1 MEDAFY
7 ELIKHYYQLYH
18 RMATLEKI
26 RSKSVFLIIVIG
38 VALLAFIVGDAI
50 TNGRNL
56 FGDHTTVAK
65 VGGEKIDYTDYMRKR
80 EELNNQLEQM
90 RRQNPAQVA
99 NFDNQ
104 LLSQM
109 ALDQLIGERLL
120 DKAAEKAGVRSS
132 AEQLRF
138 YLIENPVNPRVQEFI
153 QQLNAQGMSVSTP
166 QQAYEIIFNPTR
178 NGLTDAQ
185 MQPLQRAWIA
195 MEEETKQMINRQTY
209 QRLLYGTVKANEL
222 DKKALYN
229 DYVSTRNVD
238 IAFHPYGQLDPAKYP
253 VDDSELKAQYNKV
266 KDEFKVDEP
275 TKDVAFI
282 AVNITPSAADTKA
295 AKELAQKTV
304 ASLSDSTGQLD
315 KDLKKEGIVVTRREL
330 RSSDIANAGVREFVQ
345 NAAAGEVKLISEN
358 IKGFTIVK
366 MGKRTS
372 ALDSIQL
379 NIVTVA
385 GATLPEKVL
394 SQLNGNLPADSLAS
408 KFGTD
413 SVMLQKEQWIPLF
426 AAEGRTGAIEPAQ
439 LDSLLNAGGK
449 YISLMTSPQGAML
462 AKVVDRKAAKQIY
475 EFEEVN
481 YDLKPSTKT
490 LNEERAKL
498 EKFLDSNA
506 TTKAFMA
513 NAAKSGYSVQEYT
526 LTSTSPAVP
535 RVAGMQNYFPDS
547 RQVVRWV
554 MIDGKPGEVSHIYES
569 KDALTPALYA
579 VAVVSEYD
587 DYAPLSNKNVN
598 TYVTDLAR
606 KNKAG
611 EALVKEY
618 QPKAGT
624 IASAAQ
630 AMGVEPQNNPNFR
643 FGRNAQ
649 VRDAEVMGKIAG
661 SKPGKVVVVK
671 GDDGIYAYQITKESK
686 ENFPYTDTQYE
697 QQYFQ
702 LINPNMGEMLKG
714 AAKIKNN
721 IFKFEAGD

>member
-1 MEDAFY
+1 
-7 ELIKHYYQLYH
+7 
-18 RMATLEKI
+18 MATLEKI

-65 VGGEKIDYTDYMRKR
+65 VGNEKIDYTDYMRKR

-104 LLSQM
+104 LISQM
-109 ALDQLIGERLL
+109 ALDQLIGERLI
-120 DKAAEKAGVRSS
+120 DKAAADAGVRTS

-138 YLIENPVNPRVQEFI
+138 YMLDNPVNPRIQEFI
-153 QQLNAQGMSVSTP
+153 QALNAQGMSVSTP

-178 NGLTDAQ
+178 NGMSEAQ
-185 MQPLQRAWIA
+185 AQPLQRAWIA
-195 MEEETKQMINRQTY
+195 MEDETKQMISRQAY
-209 QRLLYGTVKANEL
+209 QRLLYGSVKANEL

-229 DYVSTRNVD
+229 DYVSALNVD

-253 VDDSELKAQYNKV
+253 VDDSEIKTQYAKV
-266 KDEFKVDEP
+266 KEEFKVDEP
-275 TKDVAFI
+275 SKDVAFI
-282 AVNITPSAADTKA
+282 AVNIAPSAADTKA
-295 AKELAQKTV
+295 ARELAQKTV
-304 ASLSDSTGQLD
+304 VSLSDSTGQLD
-315 KDLKKEGIVVTRREL
+315 KDLRKEGIVVTRKEQRAT
-330 RSSDIANAGVREFVQ
+330 DISNTLIKEFVETAQ
-345 NAAAGEVKLISEN
+345 NGQVKLVSEN

-366 MGKRTS
+366 MGKRTQ

-385 GATLPEKVL
+385 GSTLPGKVL
-394 SQLNGNLPADSLAS
+394 AQLNGSLSVDSLATR
-408 KFGTD
+408 FGAD
-413 SVMLQKEQWIPLF
+413 SVMVQKEQWFPLF
-426 AAEGRTGAIEPAQ
+426 TAEGPTNVLEKGQ

-449 YISLMTSPQGAML
+449 YITLMSSPQGSML
-462 AKVVDRKAAKQIY
+462 AKVSNRGSQKTVY

-498 EKFLDSNA
+498 EKFLDANPD
-506 TTKAFMA
+506 TKSFIA
-513 NAAKSGYSVQEYT
+513 NAAKAGYSVQDYT
-526 LTSTSPAVP
+526 LSASSTAVP
-535 RVAGMQNYFPDS
+535 RVPGMQNYFPDS

-554 MIDGKPGEVSHIYES
+554 MIDGEPGQVSHIYES

-587 DYAPLSNKNVN
+587 DYAPLDNKSVKN
-598 TYVTDLAR
+598 YVTDKAR
-606 KNKAG
+606 KEKAG
-611 EALVKEY
+611 DALVKEY

-624 IASAAQ
+624 MASAAQ
-630 AMGVEPQNNPNFR
+630 AMGVEAQNNPNFR
-643 FGRNAQ
+643 FGRNSQ
-649 VRDAEVMGKIAG
+649 VRDAEVMGRIAG
-661 SKPGKVVVVK
+661 GKPGKVVVVK
-671 GDDGIYAYQITKESK
+671 GDNGVYAYQITKEVK

-702 LINPNMGEMLKG
+702 LINPNLGEMLKG
-714 AAKIKNN
+714 AAKVKNN
-721 IFKFEAGD
+721 IYKFEAGD

>member
-1 MEDAFY
+1 
-7 ELIKHYYQLYH
+7 
-18 RMATLEKI
+18 MATLEKI

-56 FGDHTTVAK
+56 FGDHTTIAK
-65 VGGEKIDYTDYMRKR
+65 VGSEKIDYTDYMRKR

-120 DKAAEKAGVRSS
+120 DNAAADAGVRSS

-138 YLIENPVNPRVQEFI
+138 YVIDNPVNPRIQNFI
-153 QQLNAQGMSVSTP
+153 QILNGQGMSVSTP

-178 NGLTDAQ
+178 NGLTEAQ
-185 MQPLQRAWIA
+185 VAPLQREWIA

-209 QRLLYGTVKANEL
+209 QRLLYGAVKANEL

-229 DYVSTRNVD
+229 DYVSTLDVN
-238 IAFHPYGQLDPAKYP
+238 IAYHPYGQLDPAKYP
-253 VDDSELKAQYNKV
+253 VEDAEVKAEYNKV

-295 AKELAQKTV
+295 ARELAQKTV
-304 ASLSDSTGQLD
+304 ASLADSTGQLD
-315 KDLKKEGIVVTRREL
+315 KDLKKGGIVVSRREL
-330 RSSDIANAGVREFVQ
+330 RASDITNTQIREFVQ
-345 NAAAGEVKLISEN
+345 NAQNGEVKLISEN

-366 MGKRTS
+366 MGKRTQ
-372 ALDSIQL
+372 ALDSIQI

-385 GATLPEKVL
+385 GATLPGRVL
-394 SQLNGNLPADSLAS
+394 AQLNANLPADSVAS
-408 KFGTD
+408 RFGSD
-413 SVMLQKEQWIPLF
+413 SVMVQKEQWIPLMT
-426 AAEGRTGAIEPAQ
+426 AEGRTGAIEQGQ

-449 YISLMTSPQGAML
+449 YITLMSSPQGSML
-462 AKVVDRKAAKQIY
+462 AKVVDRKQPKQIY

-498 EKFLDSNA
+498 EKFLEEN
-506 TTKAFMA
+506 TTAKAFIA
-513 NAAKSGYSVQEYT
+513 NAAKAGYSVQDYT
-526 LTSTSPAVP
+526 LSSTSPAVP

-587 DYAPLSNKNVN
+587 DYAPLDNKDVK
-598 TYVTDLAR
+598 TYVTDRAR

-611 EALVKEY
+611 DALVKEY

-643 FGRNAQ
+643 FGRNPQ

-671 GDDGIYAYQITKESK
+671 GDNGVYAYQITKESK

-702 LINPNMGEMLKG
+702 LINPNLGEMLKG
-714 AAKIKNN
+714 SSKVKNN

>member
-1 MEDAFY
+1 
-7 ELIKHYYQLYH
+7 
-18 RMATLEKI
+18 MATLEKI

-38 VALLAFIVGDAI
+38 LALLAFIVGDAI

-56 FGDHTTVAK
+56 FGDQTTVAK
-65 VGGEKIDYTDYMRKR
+65 VGSEKIDYTDYIRKR

-120 DKAAEKAGVRSS
+120 DKAAADAGVRSS
-132 AEQLRF
+132 SEQLRF
-138 YLIENPVNPRVQEFI
+138 YVMDNPVNPRIQEII
-153 QQLNAQGMSVSTP
+153 QQLNGRGLSVTTP
-166 QQAYEIIFNPTR
+166 AQAYEVIFNPKR
-178 NGLTDAQ
+178 NGFSDAD
-185 MQPLQRAWIA
+185 MAPFQRAWIA

-209 QRLLYGTVKANEL
+209 QRLLYGSVKANDL

-238 IAFHPYGQLDPAKYP
+238 IAFHPYGQLDAAKYP
-253 VDDSELKAQYNKV
+253 VDEAALKAKYNDV
-266 KDEFKVDEP
+266 KNRFKVDEP

-282 AVNITPSAADTKA
+282 AVSITPSAADTKA

-304 ASLSDSTGQLD
+304 ASLSDSTGQLS
-315 KDLKKEGIVVTRREL
+315 KDLKKEGIVTTRKEL
-330 RSSDIANAGVREFVQ
+330 RSSDIANTQVREFVETAQ
-345 NAAAGEVKLISEN
+345 IGDVKLISEN

-366 MGKRTS
+366 MGKKTL
-372 ALDSIQL
+372 AVDSVQL
-379 NIVTVA
+379 NIVNVA
-385 GATLPEKVL
+385 GATLPAKVL
-394 SQLNGNLPADSLAS
+394 DQLNGNLPVDSLAS
-408 KFGTD
+408 RFGAD
-413 SVMLQKEQWIPLF
+413 SVVVQTEQWIPLF
-426 AAEGRTGAIEPAQ
+426 TAAGRTGAIEQGQ

-449 YISLMTSPQGAML
+449 YISLMTSPQGSIL
-462 AKVVDRKAAKQIY
+462 AKVTERKPAKQIY

-481 YDLKPSTKT
+481 YDLKPSSKT
-490 LNEERAKL
+490 LNDERAKL
-498 EKFLDSNA
+498 EKFLEANTS
-506 TTKAFMA
+506 TKDFIA
-513 NAAKSGYSVQEYT
+513 NAAKAGYSVQDYT
-526 LTSTSPAVP
+526 LSASTPAVP
-535 RVAGMQNYFPDS
+535 RIAGMQNFFPDS

-569 KDALTPALYA
+569 KDAMTPALYA

-587 DYAPLSNKNVN
+587 DFAPLSNKEVN
-598 TYVTDLAR
+598 SYVTDLAR
-606 KNKAG
+606 RSKAG
-611 EALVKEY
+611 DDLVKQY
-618 QPKAGT
+618 QPKAST
-624 IASAAQ
+624 MASAAQ

-671 GDDGIYAYQITKESK
+671 GDDGVYAYQITKETK
-686 ENFPYTDTQYE
+686 ENFPYSETQYE

-702 LINPNMGEMLKG
+702 LVNPNLGEMLKG
-714 AAKIKNN
+714 AAKVKSN
-721 IFKFEAGD
+721 IYKFEAGD

>member
-1 MEDAFY
+1 
-7 ELIKHYYQLYH
+7 
-18 RMATLEKI
+18 MATLEKI

-65 VGGEKIDYTDYMRKR
+65 VGSEKIDYTDYMRKR

-104 LLSQM
+104 LISQM

-120 DKAAEKAGVRSS
+120 DKAAAKAGVRSS
-132 AEQLRF
+132 SEQLRF
-138 YLIENPVNPRVQEFI
+138 YVLDNPVNPRIQEI
-153 QQLNAQGMSVSTP
+153 LQQLNTQGVSVSTP

-178 NGLTDAQ
+178 NGFSDAD
-185 MQPLQRAWIA
+185 MAPYQRAWIA
-195 MEEETKQMINRQTY
+195 MEEETKQLINRQTY

-238 IAFHPYGQLDPAKYP
+238 IAYHPYGQLDAAKYP
-253 VDDSELKAQYNKV
+253 VDENALKSEYNNV
-266 KDEFKVDEP
+266 KDRFRVEEP

-295 AKELAQKTV
+295 AKVLAQKTV
-304 ASLSDSTGQLD
+304 EALTDSTGQID
-315 KDLKKEGIVVTRREL
+315 KDLKKEGIVATRKEL
-330 RSSDIANAGVREFVQ
+330 RASDITDVQIKEFVMSAD
-345 NAAAGEVKLISEN
+345 NGAVKLISDN

-366 MGKRTS
+366 MGKKTQ
-372 ALDSIQL
+372 AVDSIQL
-379 NIVTVA
+379 NIVNVVGEA
-385 GATLPEKVL
+385 LPGKVL
-394 SQLNGNLPADSLAS
+394 AELNKGFVADSLAS
-408 KFGTD
+408 RFGAD
-413 SVMLQKEQWIPLF
+413 SVMVQKGQWIPLMT
-426 AAEGRTGAIEPAQ
+426 AQGRTGVIEQGQ

-449 YISLMTSPQGAML
+449 YISLMSTPQGSVL
-462 AKVVDRKAAKQIY
+462 AQVSERKSPKTVY

-481 YDLKPSTKT
+481 YDLKPSTMT

-498 EKFLDSNA
+498 EKFLEANP

-513 NAAKSGYSVQEYT
+513 NAAKAGYSVQDFT
-526 LTSTSPAVP
+526 LSATSPAVP

-569 KDALTPALYA
+569 KDAQTPALYA
-579 VAVVSEYD
+579 VAIVNEYE
-587 DYAPLSNKNVN
+587 DYAPLSNKDVN
-598 TYVTDLAR
+598 AYVTDRAR

-611 EALVKEY
+611 DELMKQY

-624 IASAAQ
+624 MASAAQ
-630 AMGVEPQNNPNFR
+630 AMGAEPQNNPNFR

-661 SKPGKVVVVK
+661 SKPGKVILVK
-671 GDDGIYAYQITKESK
+671 GDNGIYAYQVTKESK
-686 ENFPYTDTQYE
+686 ENFPYSETQYE

-702 LINPNMGEMLKG
+702 LVNPNLPEMLKG
-714 AAKIKNN
+714 ASKIKNN